1 MSDRATSI
9 PVSAQ
14 DNLVRALNHLR
25 CRYGSSQITL
35 EGFLQHAEVALFLE
49 QHSIR
54 LDTLS
59 HALTQLQRIEHIQ
72 SAASLQAR
80 GLSDHERQRIDST
93 IDSMVGALGA
103 GDSHLG

>member
-1 MSDRATSI
+1 MPDRTTPTPSGT
-9 PVSAQ
+9 Q

-59 HALTQLQRIEHIQ
+59 HALAQLQRIEHIHT
-72 SAASLQAR
+72 AASLQAR
-80 GLSDHERQRIDST
+80 GLSDHERDRIDQT
-93 IDSMVGALGA
+93 LDSMFGALGA
-103 GDSHLG
+103 GHRHLG